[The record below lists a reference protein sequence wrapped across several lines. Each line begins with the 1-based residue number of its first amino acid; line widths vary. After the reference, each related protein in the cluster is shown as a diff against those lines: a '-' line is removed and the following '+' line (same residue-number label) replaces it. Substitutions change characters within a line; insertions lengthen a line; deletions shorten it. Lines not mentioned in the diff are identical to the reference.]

1 MQTSN
6 ETCRTPQSLGFH
18 WRESRVMTRK
28 NVALKDVIV
37 LNGVASD
44 AMLQQL
50 AAETGRPVVSLT
62 DGQTHELPL
71 FEINNEKNDSK
82 SFWRCQG
89 SGV

>member
-1 MQTSN
+1 
-6 ETCRTPQSLGFH
+6 
-18 WRESRVMTRK
+18 MTRK

-62 DGQTHELPL
+62 DGQTLESLD
-71 FEINNEKNDSK
+71 EAQMQATGWVKA
-82 SFWRCQG
+82 
-89 SGV
+89 